1 MNYVVKNNIALIC
14 LLLISNAAFAEK
26 WVAVVDDGAVRIGV
40 DIESVVTLKS
50 GERKAWVEYVYPSP
64 QPLSEGKTFE
74 RFIAS
79 TLHKCDERSTAWS
92 RIISFDKASAGSEVD
107 DINLSDNL
115 KYKDIVPGSVAE
127 IAFNYVCNFNLKKK

>member
-1 MNYVVKNNIALIC
+1 MTPFVQKNIALVC
-14 LLLISNAAFAEK
+14 LLLISTVAFAEK
-26 WVAVVDDGAVRIGV
+26 WVVVANDGGVGIGV
-40 DIESVVTLKS
+40 DTESVVALKS
-50 GERKAWVEYVYPSP
+50 GERKAWVEYVYSTP

-92 RIISFDKASAGSEVD
+92 RIISFDKATGGSEVD
-107 DINLSDNL
+107 DINLNDRP

-127 IAFNYVCNFNLKKK
+127 IAFNYVCDFNLKKK